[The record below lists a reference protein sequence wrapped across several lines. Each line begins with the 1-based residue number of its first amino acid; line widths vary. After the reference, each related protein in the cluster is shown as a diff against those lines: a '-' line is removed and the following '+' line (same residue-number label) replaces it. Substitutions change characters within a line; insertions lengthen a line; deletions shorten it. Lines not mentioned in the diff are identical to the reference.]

1 MPPRSPTKA
10 AAAGFLVDRTAT
22 ALLVVTA
29 HSLACVTGEEEEN
42 ERSVVFEL
50 IHVRHSSPYVS
61 EKNKKQQLPLSP
73 VKTWSTSTT
82 HGSRQRHTVL

>member
-42 ERSVVFEL
+42 ERSVVFEW

-61 EKNKKQQLPLSP
+61 EISKKQQLPFSP
-73 VKTWSTSTT
+73 VKTWSD
-82 HGSRQRHTVL
+82 

>member
-1 MPPRSPTKA
+1 MYGPTVQPVLNPFYCS
-10 AAAGFLVDRTAT
+10 GTGNTFQTAT

-42 ERSVVFEL
+42 ERSVVFEW

-61 EKNKKQQLPLSP
+61 EISKKQQLPFSP
-73 VKTWSTSTT
+73 VKTWSD
-82 HGSRQRHTVL
+82 